1 MDYHN
6 LRNKEK
12 QCFSEEEEFL
22 MMILEPLAILA
33 AIIGLSFLE
42 GCLKTWEGI
51 SLKKAGKTKQKEMT
65 FGKYGYV

>member
-1 MDYHN
+1 
-6 LRNKEK
+6 
-12 QCFSEEEEFL
+12 